1 MRQWIGVVV
10 ACGVMAACSHP
21 GTANTEAPPAP
32 SPQSISG
39 TYVGG
44 GHNAANDQLFIQALR
59 LTQSASG
66 QFTGTLETNT
76 LSQSGKDTAT
86 TQNVSGSYDGSHVTL
101 VLDDGLGHT
110 NRNATWTAG
119 TITLTWL
126 GDNGQPN
133 TEKFLSKTD
142 EEYATIL
149 QQVSTARQKLLD
161 EHNAAEQGAA
171 QDKTTGELVA
181 RLQRFLSKEADWHI
195 EPIAKQ
201 REKALAFGD
210 NTIAKINELL
220 ALHRDQ
226 ADVAADQVDVGMTQG
241 QIQLNQSLDGTD
253 RNIAGDHQTMAA
265 LDQALATSPCLTPA
279 GDLRPGVR
287 PACDP
292 LPALAIRYKSIHD
305 GALAKLA
312 QASSLTAQTRSDYDA
327 KVKEADRLTRSR

>member
-10 ACGVMAACSHP
+10 ACGVMVACSHP
-21 GTANTEAPPAP
+21 DVANTEAPLAS

-59 LTQSASG
+59 LTQSAPG

-76 LSQSGKDTAT
+76 LNQSGKDIAT

-101 VLDDGLGHT
+101 VLDDM
-110 NRNATWTAG
+110 NRNATWTTG

-149 QQVSTARQKLLD
+149 QQVSTVRQKLLD

-171 QDKTTGELVA
+171 QDKATDELVA

-210 NTIAKINELL
+210 KSIAKINELL

-241 QIQLNQSLDGTD
+241 QIQLSQSLDGTN
-253 RNIAGDHQTMAA
+253 RNIAGDHLTMAA
-265 LDQALATSPCLTPA
+265 LDQALATSPCLTST
-279 GDLRPGVR
+279 GDLRPGAR